1 MEDTKI
7 TEEKPPQDVKIA
19 HEMPP
24 PESSLPSQ
32 DDGHSYV
39 EAMTNPVTTNGKV
52 EPDGQSSETVQD
64 ACDGPSL
71 GQDQLLPTNT
81 SASTSTDEVDK
92 TETDQPD
99 ITLENSKTG
108 EIIDSNDEQKA
119 QDGSSIDSAHV
130 HVDEVTLPASSPEV
144 KASKNEE
151 HVVLSDGHSS
161 LAVNESQNE
170 DHLVLCEENSYLEVR
185 GEILW
190 IM

>member
-24 PESSLPSQ
+24 PETSLPSP
-32 DDGHSYV
+32 
-39 EAMTNPVTTNGKV
+39 MTNPVTTNGKV
-52 EPDGQSSETVQD
+52 EPNDQSSETVQD
-64 ACDGPSL
+64 ASDGPSL
-71 GQDQLLPTNT
+71 GQDQLLPTFT

-92 TETDQPD
+92 TETCQPD

-108 EIIDSNDEQKA
+108 EIIDSNDEQKT

-130 HVDEVTLPASSPEV
+130 HADEVTPPASSPEV
-144 KASKNEE
+144 KASKNEDL
-151 HVVLSDGHSS
+151 VVSSDEHSS

-170 DHLVLCEENSYLEVR
+170 DHIVLSEENSYPEVR
-185 GEILW
+185 GKILW